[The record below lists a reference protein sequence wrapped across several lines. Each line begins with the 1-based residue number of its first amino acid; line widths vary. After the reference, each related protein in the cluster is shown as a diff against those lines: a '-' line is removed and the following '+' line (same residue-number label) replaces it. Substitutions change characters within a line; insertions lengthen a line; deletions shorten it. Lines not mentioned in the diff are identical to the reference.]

1 MLRSKPTI
9 DRERIL
15 KSHGIDSELIIR
27 GEGGGG
33 EVDENTGGTQDS

>member
-27 GEGGGG
+27 GEGGGK
-33 EVDENTGGTQDS
+33 VDENTGGTQDS